1 MVLRKP
7 YAFIIKNFKKI
18 HILLLVL
25 SIYIF
30 FTNSQIMSFVNEFI
44 ATNTYNPLI
53 ESIRNYISPLN
64 YLVLLVVIGISA
76 ILIYVLHYKKKPW
89 KAYLLPFLS
98 YIFIYGVVMSTA
110 GYFNK
115 YGDDSTIVTIRA
127 LSQLLQLGSL
137 LQYAIFVLLFIRI
150 TGVDL
155 KKFDF
160 VHDEEYL
167 EIKEEDRE
175 EFEIN
180 VEFDKESVVRF
191 LKKQV
196 RQAKY
201 LYHEHPII
209 FNTIFAGVFLIL
221 MGYGYYYFGI
231 LHKTYQERE
240 KFSALSYDIVIEK
253 SYFTDKNYSGDIINS
268 KKDYVAVIVRVKN
281 NGLQRALN
289 ISRFHLLNRNH
300 MYSSTNDQNPSF
312 KDLGSIY
319 PTREL
324 KAGEEV
330 KFYLVFEVDKNL
342 SNNNFALYYQ
352 DIRNN
357 EALLTRKIKLK
368 PVDLHK
374 TETVTTKKINEPMT
388 LSGIGISKSKIDLT
402 EANILDEASYSIYAC
417 TFVNNCSMVHQ
428 TVQNPGGKI
437 LALSFDAADF
447 DDQDFVDFSMTYG
460 KIIYK
465 DNKEK
470 TYTMNLVNAV
480 SKDYEGTK
488 LYLKVPNEISEA
500 TSLQFIYR
508 IRNREYVY
516 QIK

>member
-167 EIKEEDRE
+167 ESFIGGVSTIIKASASS
-175 EFEIN
+175 
-180 VEFDKESVVRF
+180 K
-191 LKKQV
+191 
-196 RQAKY
+196 
-201 LYHEHPII
+201 
-209 FNTIFAGVFLIL
+209 VF
-221 MGYGYYYFGI
+221 
-231 LHKTYQERE
+231 
-240 KFSALSYDIVIEK
+240 
-253 SYFTDKNYSGDIINS
+253 
-268 KKDYVAVIVRVKN
+268 
-281 NGLQRALN
+281 
-289 ISRFHLLNRNH
+289 IS
-300 MYSSTNDQNPSF
+300 
-312 KDLGSIY
+312 
-319 PTREL
+319 
-324 KAGEEV
+324 
-330 KFYLVFEVDKNL
+330 
-342 SNNNFALYYQ
+342 
-352 DIRNN
+352 
-357 EALLTRKIKLK
+357 
-368 PVDLHK
+368 
-374 TETVTTKKINEPMT
+374 
-388 LSGIGISKSKIDLT
+388 
-402 EANILDEASYSIYAC
+402 
-417 TFVNNCSMVHQ
+417 
-428 TVQNPGGKI
+428 
-437 LALSFDAADF
+437 
-447 DDQDFVDFSMTYG
+447 
-460 KIIYK
+460 
-465 DNKEK
+465 
-470 TYTMNLVNAV
+470 
-480 SKDYEGTK
+480 
-488 LYLKVPNEISEA
+488 
-500 TSLQFIYR
+500 
-508 IRNREYVY
+508 
-516 QIK
+516 